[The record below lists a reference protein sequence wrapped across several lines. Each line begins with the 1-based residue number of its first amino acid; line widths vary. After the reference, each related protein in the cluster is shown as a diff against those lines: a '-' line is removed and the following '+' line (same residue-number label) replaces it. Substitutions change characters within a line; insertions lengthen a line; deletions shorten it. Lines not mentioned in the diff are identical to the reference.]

1 MSQNI
6 ENALAM
12 LEGFG
17 KTMGDDELLA
27 TFRAKT
33 GAGLH
38 FRNGV
43 SELSYCGVKG
53 TATSGSSRE
62 LLGSW
67 SRAARLRL
75 ARKAGA

>member
-1 MSQNI
+1 MSQNL

-12 LEGFG
+12 LEEQGI
-17 KTMGDDELLA
+17 GDDELLA
-27 TFRAKT
+27 RFRANT

-38 FRNGV
+38 FRNGTN
-43 SELSYCGVKG
+43 ELTYCGVKG
-53 TATSGSSRE
+53 TCTSGAAKE

-67 SRAARLRL
+67 MRAARRRL